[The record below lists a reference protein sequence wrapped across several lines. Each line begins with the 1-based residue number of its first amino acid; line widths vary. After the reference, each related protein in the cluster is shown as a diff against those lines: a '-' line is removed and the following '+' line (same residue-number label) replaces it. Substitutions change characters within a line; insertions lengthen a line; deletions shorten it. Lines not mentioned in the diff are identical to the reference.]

1 MLPWNNPR
9 SLLKESKKLAL
20 VGVTRR
26 GRIYHGWYIVAVT
39 FISNAVSGIGGFPF
53 GLFFVPMGASLGW
66 SRTAMSWALTIRAVS
81 SMSMGPALGP
91 LLDRKHGPQLV
102 MVFGGVL
109 LGVFIML
116 TGAVNQLWQFYL
128 LFGVGYGASSAMMS
142 SDMLTPTIIS
152 KWFIRLRGRAL
163 AISVMGMSLGG
174 VMFIP
179 LASFIILSFGW
190 REAWLVLGLVG
201 LLLVAPPS
209 ALFIRRTPED
219 IGLLPDGDAPLDA
232 PVFSGAGHLVT
243 DRAWTLRE
251 AVRTPSLWV
260 MVTAFSIGSAGLG
273 GFVVHAIPFMTD
285 SGYSDVRATTYL
297 VLFSIAAAMV
307 KPVWGILG
315 ERFQVRYLVAAAFA
329 ISGTGML
336 VLATLNGGLLIGITL
351 VAYGGGAGA
360 FLPLMNL
367 MWANYYGRAS
377 LGTIRGVFLPAT
389 QIILALS
396 PVFAGY
402 VFDITGSYSTAFFIF
417 GILFLFGMVAILTAR
432 PPRAPSGESTQIGA
446 ISRL

>member
-1 MLPWNNPR
+1 
-9 SLLKESKKLAL
+9 
-20 VGVTRR
+20 
-26 GRIYHGWYIVAVT
+26 
-39 FISNAVSGIGGFPF
+39 
-53 GLFFVPMGASLGW
+53 
-66 SRTAMSWALTIRAVS
+66 
-81 SMSMGPALGP
+81 
-91 LLDRKHGPQLV
+91 
-102 MVFGGVL
+102 
-109 LGVFIML
+109 
-116 TGAVNQLWQFYL
+116 
-128 LFGVGYGASSAMMS
+128 
-142 SDMLTPTIIS
+142 
-152 KWFIRLRGRAL
+152 
-163 AISVMGMSLGG
+163 MGMSLEG

-201 LLLVAPPS
+201 LLLVAPSS
-209 ALFIRRTPED
+209 ALFIRRPPED

-297 VLFSIAAAMV
+297 VLFNIAAAMV

-336 VLATLNGGLLIGITL
+336 VLAMLNGGLLIGLTL

-417 GILFLFGMVAILTAR
+417 GILFLFGMVAILTAK